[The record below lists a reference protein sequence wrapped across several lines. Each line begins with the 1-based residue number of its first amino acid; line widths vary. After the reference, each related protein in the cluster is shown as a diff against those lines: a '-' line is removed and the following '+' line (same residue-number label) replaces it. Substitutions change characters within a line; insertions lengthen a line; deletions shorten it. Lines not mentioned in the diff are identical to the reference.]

1 MLPLILG
8 GVALAATGIKLKSWY
23 DETKKSSG
31 LEEPK
36 EIINEMLYEMSEK
49 IDAFFERQ
57 QQAQLQ
63 AKFDLLET
71 KCQKIQEAAVS

>member
-31 LEEPK
+31 LE
-36 EIINEMLYEMSEK
+36 
-49 IDAFFERQ
+49 
-57 QQAQLQ
+57 
-63 AKFDLLET
+63 
-71 KCQKIQEAAVS
+71 